1 MNWQRPLGGLALL
14 VIAAGIVGAIVAA
27 TGVAAPAA
35 AGENGLLG
43 SEYQA
48 AALVTG
54 GVIMVGL
61 TIIAAVGRPWSS
73 DRTPYW

>member
-1 MNWQRPLGGLALL
+1 MNWQTSLGAAALL
-14 VIAAGIVGAIVAA
+14 VIAAGIVGAVVAA
-27 TGVAAPAA
+27 TGVASPAA
-35 AGENGLLG
+35 ASGNGLLG

-54 GVIMVGL
+54 GVIAVGL
-61 TIIAAVGRPWSS
+61 AIIAAVGRPWSS

>member
-27 TGVAAPAA
+27 TGAT
-35 AGENGLLG
+35 GENGLLG

-54 GVIMVGL
+54 GVIVVGL